1 MIFQS
6 DSEIANLTLRL
17 RLRFRHKNRPAKSRV
32 YRELNSLVGLDELLR
47 PLLLDLQLV
56 EEFPFPLPDQINRL
70 PAFRD
75 FTVPLENPSG

>member
-1 MIFQS
+1 MLSVIVLS
-6 DSEIANLTLRL
+6 DVMLTVVMLSVVL
-17 RLRFRHKNRPAKSRV
+17 SV
-32 YRELNSLVGLDELLR
+32 REPNSLVSLDELLR

-75 FTVPLENPSG
+75 FLVFLENPSG